1 MKNERKKED
10 YFLLRLFFCVK
21 TSSDAV
27 AAITKEISTIHVG
40 NSGIGEIVGS
50 GEDEVSLEAD
60 GDGEPV

>member
-1 MKNERKKED
+1 M
-10 YFLLRLFFCVK
+10 K